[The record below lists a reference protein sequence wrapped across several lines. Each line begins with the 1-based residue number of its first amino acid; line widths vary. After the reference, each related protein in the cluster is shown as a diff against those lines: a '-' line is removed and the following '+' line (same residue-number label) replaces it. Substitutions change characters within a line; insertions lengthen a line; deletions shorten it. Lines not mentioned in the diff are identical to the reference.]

1 MGTAAAIGETVKIRK
16 VRGRNC
22 NVWFGDM
29 HITELTNVDINFILF
44 HFHFLAN
51 ALDDGANAKAK
62 AKAEADAKSNA
73 RATATAMR

>member
-1 MGTAAAIGETVKIRK
+1 MATAAAIGEAVKNRK

-29 HITELTNVDINFILF
+29 HITKLTNVDINFILF

-51 ALDDGANAKAK
+51 ALDDGANAKAL
-62 AKAEADAKSNA
+62 AKPNPKPNPKPEPLPCD
-73 RATATAMR
+73 R